1 MTGVIGAAIGHT
13 RSILLTL
20 VFILVAGWI
29 AYGAIPKEAEPDV
42 AIPFISVTMS
52 HDGISPEDAERLI
65 VRPMEQELRS
75 LEGLKEMTASAY
87 EGGADITLEFHV
99 GVDTG
104 RALQDARD
112 RVDTAKTKLPSE
124 TDDPLV
130 REVQISRMDPML
142 VMQLSGPLPERALVQ
157 LARGL
162 RDRIEGLP
170 GVLDVE
176 MAGDRE
182 ELMEVVIDPLAM
194 ESYGLGYAELFS
206 LVDRNNRLVAA
217 GALDTGLGRFP
228 IKVPGVFE
236 SADDVLEL
244 PVKVDGERVV
254 RFRDIAEVRRTY
266 KERRSYARID
276 GQPAIAM
283 EVVKRAGANIISTI
297 EEVRSAVE
305 LERADWPASVQ
316 VTFSRDKS
324 TDIVGMLQ
332 DLQNNVLTAVLLVFL
347 VIIGIL
353 GFRSALLVG
362 IAIPGS
368 FLMAIL
374 FLAAAGMTIN
384 MIVLFSLIMAVGM
397 LVDGA
402 IVVVELADRKMAEGL
417 PRKLAYE
424 AAARRMAWPIIAAT
438 ATTVAAFLP
447 LVFWPGI
454 TGDFMSYLPITL
466 IVTLSASLLMALVFV
481 PTLGGVIGA
490 PGALSEPARRQLAA
504 AEHGDLDD
512 IRGYTRVYLRF
523 LVRALRRPW
532 WTTAGITALLLVIFV
547 AYALVGRG
555 VEFFPTVEPE
565 FARVQVSARGD
576 LSVDEKNAIVR
587 EVEHRLQGMTEFE
600 SLYARAGGSSSRED
614 IIGVL
619 SMKLTDW
626 ETRRPAAEILDEIRA
641 RTADMAGVRI
651 ETLTPRAGPGGDRP
665 IRIQVGSRDPERVE
679 PVVARI
685 RALMDSMDG
694 LMDVEDNRPLP
705 GIEWRIA
712 VDRGQAARFGADV
725 TLVGNTVQLVTN
737 GIKLGE
743 YRPDDADEE
752 IDIRVRFPWDSRDL
766 GQISQLR
773 VPTEQGQVPISTF
786 VTLSPEQR
794 VSTINRVDMRRTMTL
809 AADVRPGVLPSDKF
823 AELQAAIA
831 QFPPM
836 PGVEVRFRGDD
847 EDQREAAEFL
857 TRAML
862 VAVGIIAII
871 LVTQFNSLFQAFLIL
886 TAVLF
891 SSGGVLLGHLLL
903 QKPFGIIMSGVGMIA
918 LAGIVVNNNIVL
930 IDTYNLLRRTGMDA
944 MEAILRTCAQRLR
957 PVLLTTVTTILG
969 LMPMV
974 LGVNFDLV
982 GRHIAIGGPS
992 AQWWTQLS
1000 GSVAGGLAFATLL
1013 TLLLTPSLLVI
1024 QARMAGAA
1032 GTAETPE
1039 FPARPEFPDPEPAG
1053 SKCPQG

>member
-1 MTGVIGAAIGHT
+1 VTGVIGAAINHT

-20 VFILVAGWI
+20 AFILIAGWI

-42 AIPFISVTMS
+42 AIPFVSVTMT

-99 GVDTG
+99 GIDTG
-104 RALQDARD
+104 RALQDTRE

-124 TDDPLV
+124 TEDPLV
-130 REVQISRMDPML
+130 REIQISRIDPML
-142 VMQLSGPLPERALVQ
+142 VMHLSGPLPERALVQ
-157 LARGL
+157 LARSL
-162 RDRIEGLP
+162 RDRIEGIP

-194 ESYGLGYAELFS
+194 ESYGLDYTELFR
-206 LVDRNNRLVAA
+206 LVDRNNRVVAA
-217 GALDTGLGRFP
+217 GALDTGRGRFP

-236 SADDVLEL
+236 SAEDVLEL

-266 KERRSYARID
+266 KDRTSYARID
-276 GQPAIAM
+276 GHPAIAM

-297 EEVRSAVE
+297 EDVRSAVE

-316 VTFSRDKS
+316 VTYSRDKS
-324 TDIVGMLQ
+324 TDILDMLT
-332 DLQNNVLTAVLLVFL
+332 DLQNNVLTAVLLVFI

-368 FLMAIL
+368 FLAAIL
-374 FLAAAGMTIN
+374 ILAAAGLTIN

-438 ATTVAAFLP
+438 ATTIAAFLP

-466 IVTLSASLLMALVFV
+466 IATLSASLLMALVFV

-490 PGALSEPARRQLAA
+490 PGALSEGARRQLAA
-504 AEHGDLDD
+504 AESGDLDD
-512 IRGYTRVYLRF
+512 LRGYTRAYLRV
-523 LVRALRRPW
+523 LQRALRHPW
-532 WTTAGITALLLVIFV
+532 WTTGAITALLLAIFI

-555 VEFFPTVEPE
+555 VEFFPDVEPE
-565 FARVQVSARGD
+565 FARVQVAARGD
-576 LSVDEKNAIVR
+576 LSVDEKDAIMR
-587 EVEHRLQGMTEFE
+587 EVERRVQGMTEFK

-619 SMKLTDW
+619 SLQLIDW
-626 ETRRPAAEILDEIRA
+626 ELRRPAAEILDEIRE
-641 RTADMAGVRI
+641 RTADLAGVHI

-665 IRIQVGSRDPERVE
+665 IRIEVGSRHPERIE

-694 LMDVEDNRPLP
+694 LVDVEDSRPLP
-705 GIEWRIA
+705 GIEWRLA

-752 IDIRVRFPWDSRDL
+752 IDIRVRFPWDARDL
-766 GQISQLR
+766 GQIDRLR
-773 VPTEQGQVPISTF
+773 VPTAQGQVPISTF
-786 VTLSPEQR
+786 VTLSPGQK
-794 VSTINRVDMRRTMTL
+794 VSTISRVDMRRTMTL
-809 AADVRPGVLPSDKF
+809 AADVRPGVLASEKF
-823 AELQAAIA
+823 GELQAAIA
-831 QFPPM
+831 QFPPV
-836 PGVEVRFRGDD
+836 PGVDVRFRGDD
-847 EDQREAAEFL
+847 EDQREASEFL

-871 LVTQFNSLFQAFLIL
+871 LVTQFNSIFQAFLIL

-903 QKPFGIIMSGVGMIA
+903 HKPFGIIMSGVGMIA

-969 LMPMV
+969 LLPMV
-974 LGVNFDLV
+974 LGVNLDLV
-982 GRHIAIGGPS
+982 GRHVTIGGPS

-1024 QARMAGAA
+1024 QARMEERKHARDAAREATASGADAA
-1032 GTAETPE
+1032 GSRA
-1039 FPARPEFPDPEPAG
+1039 
-1053 SKCPQG
+1053 